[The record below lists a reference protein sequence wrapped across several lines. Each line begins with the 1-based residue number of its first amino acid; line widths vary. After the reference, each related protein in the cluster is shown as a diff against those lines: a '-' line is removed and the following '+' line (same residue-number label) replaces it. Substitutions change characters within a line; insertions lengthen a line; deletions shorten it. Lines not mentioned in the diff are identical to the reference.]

1 MNKQQIEVKEILIHW
16 AEGSTDKYDKFPK
29 AYASFEA
36 VNKAL
41 IPVYEDS
48 LEFDGGYNKVKFT
61 ATFQDGE
68 TYEGRLDIS
77 NKTHHNPIKTPN
89 IIGSH
94 IYNYL
99 NWLVSNQSSEE
110 ATNFLNTYK
119 LI

>member
-1 MNKQQIEVKEILIHW
+1 MNKQKIEVKEILIHW

-48 LEFDGGYNKVKFT
+48 REFDGGYNKVKFT
-61 ATFQDGE
+61 ATFQDGDIW
-68 TYEGRLDIS
+68 EGRLYICEKED
-77 NKTHHNPIKTPN
+77 NPMRTGN
-89 IIGSH
+89 VIGEH
-94 IYNYL
+94 IHNYL
-99 NWLVSNQSSEE
+99 THLAKNESSEGAE
-110 ATNFLNTYK
+110 NYLNTYK

>member
-68 TYEGRLDIS
+68 TYEGRLDICERED
-77 NKTHHNPIKTPN
+77 NPIKTGN
-89 IIGSH
+89 VIGEH
-94 IYNYL
+94 INNYL
-99 NWLVSNQSSEE
+99 SFLDNPSEE

>member
-1 MNKQQIEVKEILIHW
+1 MNKQIEVKEILIHW

-29 AYASFEA
+29 AYASFEE

-41 IPVYEDS
+41 IPVYEDAR
-48 LEFDGGYNKVKFT
+48 EFDGGYNKVKFT

-68 TYEGRLDIS
+68 TYSGRLDICERED
-77 NKTHHNPIKTPN
+77 NPMNTAN
-89 IIGSH
+89 LIGSH

-99 NWLVSNQSSEE
+99 NWLVSNESSEE